1 MKKLV
6 SLIVLGALF
15 CFGIIFFAN
24 GLVTNTAKSKIFDNK
39 DEVPETKVGLLLGT
53 SKLLSNGYENLYFK
67 YRIEAAAA
75 LYQSGKI
82 SRILVSGDNGNKDYD
97 EASDMKY
104 DLIAKGVDSNHIY
117 LDYAGFRTFDSM
129 KRLKEIFG
137 QKKAVIISQK
147 FHNERAIYIGEKL
160 GMEVYGFNAKDVSK
174 HYGFRTNLREYLA
187 RVKMLL
193 DFMIGVEPKFLGEK
207 VEVK

>member
-1 MKKLV
+1 
-6 SLIVLGALF
+6 
-15 CFGIIFFAN
+15 
-24 GLVTNTAKSKIFDNK
+24 
-39 DEVPETKVGLLLGT
+39 
-53 SKLLSNGYENLYFK
+53 
-67 YRIEAAAA
+67 
-75 LYQSGKI
+75 
-82 SRILVSGDNGNKDYD
+82 
-97 EASDMKY
+97 MKY

-137 QKKAVIISQK
+137 QNKAVIISQK

-207 VEVK
+207 VEIK